1 MARPK
6 RKFALYKRT
15 NSKSK
20 IVYYAKIRGEEPGEP
35 EEIRISTGQSSKAS
49 AELWVQKYL
58 DDKANEEKRI
68 EAERFDMTFGDF
80 AKGFWD
86 YDGTYAIGR
95 RARLRTVSN
104 GFLDSRRGTTTKQL
118 LPFWGKYKLREIT
131 SRKIDCWVV
140 DMASDNRIAP
150 GSVNQRLQILRV
162 MLDEACKQD
171 LLTDNPARYVKPIG
185 DNYRRKGV
193 LSLDEVRALLNP
205 RIWPEYKFYAITL
218 LTLATG
224 LRMSEVRGLQVSQ
237 VHPEYIQVHTAWEEK
252 YGLKEPKCGSM
263 RDLPITPY
271 IYEVLQEVI
280 KTTGATQIV
289 FFGAS
294 KSSPMSKSWIEKQLY
309 RAMARIGISEV
320 DRLKRNIVFHSLRH
334 TTNTILRSA
343 GIADSKVRMMT
354 GHREESMTERYTHFR
369 LENYKEISAVQK
381 TMIE

>member
-6 RKFALYKRT
+6 GLFSLYKRT
-15 NSKSK
+15 TQKNK
-20 IVYYAKIRGEEPGEP
+20 IVYYAKIHSDNPSEPDLK
-35 EEIRISTGQSSKAS
+35 ISTGQSSKAS
-49 AELWVQKYL
+49 AALWTQKYI
-58 DDKANEEKRI
+58 DDKANEEIRK
-68 EAERFDMTFGDF
+68 EQERLNILFSDF

-86 YDGTYAIGR
+86 HDGLYAVGR
-95 RARLRTVSN
+95 RARLRTVSQ
-104 GFLDSRRGTTTKQL
+104 GFLDNSESITRNHIIPK
-118 LPFWGKYKLREIT
+118 WGKYRLRDIT
-131 SRKIDCWVV
+131 PKKIDSWVI
-140 DMASDNRIAP
+140 DMASDNNIA
-150 GSVNQRLQILRV
+150 SATINQRLQILRV
-162 MLDEACKQD
+162 MLEEACKQEY
-171 LLTDNPARYVKPIG
+171 LTENPAQFIKPVG
-185 DNYRRKGV
+185 GGSAERGV

-205 RIWPEYKFYAITL
+205 SIWTDQRCYAITL

-294 KSSPMSKSWIEKQLY
+294 KSSPMSKSWIEKLLY
-309 RAMARIGISEV
+309 RALASIGISEV

-343 GIADSKVRMMT
+343 GVTDSKVRMIT
-354 GHREESMTERYTHFR
+354 GHRQESMTERYTHFR
-369 LENYKEISAVQK
+369 LENYQEISDVQR

>member
-6 RKFALYKRT
+6 GLFSLYKRT
-15 NSKSK
+15 TQKNKV
-20 IVYYAKIRGEEPGEP
+20 VYYAKIHSDNPAEPDLK
-35 EEIRISTGQSSKAS
+35 ISTGQSSKAS
-49 AELWVQKYL
+49 AALWTQKYI

-131 SRKIDCWVV
+131 SRKIDCWVL

-171 LLTDNPARYVKPIG
+171 LLTDNPAQYVKPIA

-193 LSLDEVRALLNP
+193 LSLEEVKALLNP
-205 RIWPEYKFYAITL
+205 MIWADYKHYAISL
-218 LTLATG
+218 ITLATG
-224 LRMSEVRGLQVSQ
+224 LRISEVRGLQVSQ
-237 VHPEYIQVHTAWEEK
+237 VHLDYVEIHTAWEEH
-252 YGLKEPKCGSM
+252 YGLKEPKCGSI
-263 RDLPITPY
+263 RDLPITSKVY
-271 IYEVLQEVI
+271 DALHEVI
-280 KTTGATQIV
+280 VSTGATSLV
-289 FFGAS
+289 FYGAC
-294 KSSPMSKSWIEKQLY
+294 KETPMSKSCIEKTLY
-309 RAMARIGISEV
+309 RTLARIGIDEAT
-320 DRLKRNIVFHSLRH
+320 RKNRNITFHSLRH
-334 TTNTILRSA
+334 TTNTLLRSA

-369 LENYKEISAVQK
+369 LENYQEISAVQQ
-381 TMIE
+381 TMVE